1 MLTASGPLRATLFL
15 SMLSIVS
22 SGITVLPSFSRGVT
36 STGSHLIGVYKAM
49 SVSFRGEIN
58 SANHY
63 ISCLEDVLHRLGNL
77 WADTIALNQTDS
89 VKSLSHR

>member
-58 SANHY
+58 SANHTLAALKMSFTDWA
-63 ISCLEDVLHRLGNL
+63 ISGPMPSPSIRL
-77 WADTIALNQTDS
+77 T
-89 VKSLSHR
+89 V